1 MKGVR
6 RLLAS
11 VTIIGGLTTFA
22 SSLLAQAL
30 VPPQADSFPQSYG
43 EWAGRWSQYTIGI
56 PAAENPIADPTGA
69 QCQVGQW
76 GPVFFLVGTGGGRAT
91 RSCDVPADVGLFF
104 PIIEILCAIPDD
116 GNTPAEVVKACS
128 PAIDAV
134 ARKSLSLTI
143 DSKSVQNL
151 TDNRASQ
158 FFSFTGAIPGFAAT
172 SCTGVPNHCYEGFRN
187 IGFTDGYWAM
197 LNPLQPGQHTVRFK
211 AEIPK
216 AFSLDV
222 TYHLNAVPR

>member
-1 MKGVR
+1 MKSLFTMV
-6 RLLAS
+6 AVIS
-11 VTIIGGLTTFA
+11 GLMAPVQTSFA
-22 SSLLAQAL
+22 QVV
-30 VPPQADSFPQSYG
+30 VPPTAESFPQTYG

-56 PAAENPIADPTGA
+56 PADTNPIADLTGA
-69 QCQVGQW
+69 RCQLGQW

-116 GNTPAEVVKACS
+116 GNTPAEIIKACS

-134 ARKSLSLTI
+134 DRKSLSLTI

-197 LNPLQPGQHTVRFK
+197 LNPLQPGQH
-211 AEIPK
+211 
-216 AFSLDV
+216 
-222 TYHLNAVPR
+222 